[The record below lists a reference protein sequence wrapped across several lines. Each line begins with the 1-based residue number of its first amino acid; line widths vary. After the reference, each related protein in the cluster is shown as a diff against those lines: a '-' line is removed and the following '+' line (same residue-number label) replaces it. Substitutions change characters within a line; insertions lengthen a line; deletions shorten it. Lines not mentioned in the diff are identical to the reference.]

1 LPALVAVLLWVAAC
15 GNEPRRS
22 PGGTGS
28 ATLDDPRGA
37 AASAGAEVYRRE
49 RCGRCHTLDRPSPA
63 AGESILPGG
72 PGDLTSRVGPDLGL
86 EGHRHSD
93 DWHYA
98 HLYAPGLV
106 VPGTRMPAHR
116 HLFVTDPAGRPVPL
130 KEAVDLVAF
139 LQSLGTAEEDVWAA
153 WRSRDPVEP
162 RGRAGSAE
170 LQEGVRSLYARH
182 CEACHGGSGDG
193 RGPAAPLLLFPPRDF
208 TAARYR
214 FRSSAGGATDA
225 DLFRSITLGGGT
237 GSAMPAFYWLAAEER
252 RALVHL
258 IRSFGPPGEPTAGVP
273 QVPPP
278 ELANPSDPVLVAEG
292 ANLWVALAC
301 GSCHGADG
309 RGLTREAAGAAWTDA
324 AGDPVPRASDLT
336 DPCAMRGGASPEA
349 ILRAVI
355 AGTGGP
361 MPSYADSLPGGRERS
376 AIVAYILSLRTG
388 GGKKGAGPR
397 DP

>member
-1 LPALVAVLLWVAAC
+1 MGDPPGAVV
-15 GNEPRRS
+15 
-22 PGGTGS
+22 T
-28 ATLDDPRGA
+28 
-37 AASAGAEVYRRE
+37 AGAEVYRRE
-49 RCGRCHTLDRPSPA
+49 RCGRCHTLDRPAPA
-63 AGESILPGG
+63 AGETILPGG

-116 HLFVTDPAGRPVPL
+116 HLFVPDSDGRPVPG
-130 KEAVDLVAF
+130 KDAVDLVAF
-139 LQSLGTAEEDVWAA
+139 LQSLGTGEGDLWSA
-153 WRSRDPVEP
+153 WRSRDPAAP
-162 RGRAGSAE
+162 PHPAGSAR
-170 LQEGVRSLYARH
+170 LQEGARSLYARH
-182 CEACHGGSGDG
+182 CEACHGVSGDG

-208 TAARYR
+208 TAGRYR

-237 GSAMPAFYWLAAEER
+237 GSAMPAFYWLVAEER
-252 RALVHL
+252 WALVRL
-258 IRSFGPPGEPTAGVP
+258 IRSFGPVGEDTTIGP

-278 ELANPSDPVLVAEG
+278 DLADPSDPVLVAEG
-292 ANLWVALAC
+292 SELWEALAC

-309 RGLTREAAGAAWTDA
+309 RGRTREAAGAAWTDA
-324 AGDPVPRASDLT
+324 AGNPVPRASDLA
-336 DPCAMRGGASPEA
+336 DPCAMRGGASPGA

-361 MPSYADSLPGGRERS
+361 MPSYAESLPGDRERS
-376 AIVAYILSLRTG
+376 AMVAYVLSLRTG
-388 GGKKGAGPR
+388 SGRKTAGPR